1 MLDDGQRGG
10 RHRAMQPAPCTCNQ
24 TSLLNG
30 VPLVGMLMTGSVGAV
45 YRAMLE
51 SLRMLSVW
59 ALDLLIWYT
68 LDGEDR
74 RYVQVWV
81 LAVSQRSLC

>member
-1 MLDDGQRGG
+1 
-10 RHRAMQPAPCTCNQ
+10 
-24 TSLLNG
+24 
-30 VPLVGMLMTGSVGAV
+30 MLMTGSVGAV

-74 RYVQVWV
+74 RYVQFC
-81 LAVSQRSLC
+81 L

>member
-1 MLDDGQRGG
+1 MTGTVSAVRRPCRHHRDTNSALHDGI
-10 RHRAMQPAPCTCNQ
+10 PCA
-24 TSLLNG
+24 
-30 VPLVGMLMTGSVGAV
+30 GMLMTGSVGAV

-74 RYVQVWV
+74 RYVQFC
-81 LAVSQRSLC
+81 L